1 LALRRHTLPRYW
13 LGLTLGGVAL
23 LCGVAYWWEQ
33 QLPLRLRDAA
43 QRGDLEACLRYS
55 EQLAALRWLGQKAPS
70 EQATCRR
77 RQAELAWEQGDR
89 SQALRLQEQ
98 LVNSAIGSSSDQQ
111 QDRQRLMRWRD
122 QLRNQAL
129 LRFRE
134 GDLDAAITLLQPV
147 EQGDGRPGTRLS
159 DSLRETWNRNRLNHE
174 RLLEMVQDQK
184 WWEALSL
191 LNQLDHPWWQRKA
204 LPERAKV
211 EAAIDALR
219 DREEHHSHGEL
230 PAHTVPQAELDAA
243 VQQRIRMG
251 MDPWQAFISGCADVG
266 GTVIEDGP
274 ESLCRRP

>member
-98 LVNSAIGSSSDQQ
+98 LVNSAIGSISPPLVASRVRVGCQP
-111 QDRQRLMRWRD
+111 LPPS
-122 QLRNQAL
+122 
-129 LRFRE
+129 
-134 GDLDAAITLLQPV
+134 GAA
-147 EQGDGRPGTRLS
+147 
-159 DSLRETWNRNRLNHE
+159 
-174 RLLEMVQDQK
+174 
-184 WWEALSL
+184 
-191 LNQLDHPWWQRKA
+191 A
-204 LPERAKV
+204 LP
-211 EAAIDALR
+211 I
-219 DREEHHSHGEL
+219 L
-230 PAHTVPQAELDAA
+230 PAAPQ
-243 VQQRIRMG
+243 
-251 MDPWQAFISGCADVG
+251 
-266 GTVIEDGP
+266 
-274 ESLCRRP
+274 